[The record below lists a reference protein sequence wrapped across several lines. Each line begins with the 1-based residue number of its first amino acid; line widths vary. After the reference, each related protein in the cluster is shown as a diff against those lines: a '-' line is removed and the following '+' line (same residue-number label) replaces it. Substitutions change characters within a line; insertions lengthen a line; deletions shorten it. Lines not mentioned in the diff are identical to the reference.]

1 MYVHDLYFLWCIVFC
16 YATVGCGFSFSNNF
30 ARVVGA
36 NVKILDNA
44 IAAMFLSFL
53 VGMLGNAM
61 LRRLEIY
68 ERLSNMSLFSD
79 PRSFENMGILWF
91 RKFLLATPLRF
102 FNTNIRFSS
111 NRSTEAL
118 DSIRKHMANAE
129 VSHWVGFFAMLL
141 VMVAAW
147 WYRGFAVGLAY
158 LVLNVLGNLY
168 PCLLQQYNK
177 SRLTRVITATKKR
190 NGGASS
196 PDSVSA
202 DRHVGM

>member
-1 MYVHDLYFLWCIVFC
+1 MKL
-16 YATVGCGFSFSNNF
+16 
-30 ARVVGA
+30 
-36 NVKILDNA
+36 LDNA

-53 VGMLGNAM
+53 VGMVGNMM

-68 ERLSNMSLFSD
+68 ERLCNLSLFSD
-79 PRSFENMGILWF
+79 PRSFEKIGVLWF
-91 RKFLLATPLRF
+91 RKFLLATPLRL
-102 FNTNIRFSS
+102 FNTNIRFSL

-141 VMVAAW
+141 IMVAAW

-177 SRLTRVITATKKR
+177 SRLIRIITATKKR
-190 NGGASS
+190 NRGCSS

-202 DRHVGM
+202 DMHFGM

>member
-1 MYVHDLYFLWCIVFC
+1 MKL
-16 YATVGCGFSFSNNF
+16 
-30 ARVVGA
+30 
-36 NVKILDNA
+36 LDNA

-53 VGMLGNAM
+53 VGMVGNAM

-68 ERLSNMSLFSD
+68 ERLSNLSLFSD
-79 PRSFENMGILWF
+79 PKSFENIGILWF

-118 DSIRKHMANAE
+118 DSIRKHMADAE

-147 WYRGFAVGLAY
+147 WYRGFTVGLAY
-158 LVLNVLGNLY
+158 LVFNVLGNLY
-168 PCLLQQYNK
+168 PCLLQQYNR

-190 NGGASS
+190 NAGRGASE
-196 PDSVSA
+196 SVA
-202 DRHVGM
+202 TEIHVDT

>member
-1 MYVHDLYFLWCIVFC
+1 M
-16 YATVGCGFSFSNNF
+16 
-30 ARVVGA
+30 
-36 NVKILDNA
+36 KILDNA

-91 RKFLLATPLRF
+91 RKFLLATPLCF

-129 VSHWVGFFAMLL
+129 VSHWVGFAAMMGMT
-141 VMVAAW
+141 VVAW
-147 WYRGFAVGLAY
+147 WYRGSTVGLAY
-158 LVLNVLGNLY
+158 VFFNTIGNLY

-177 SRLTRVITATKKR
+177 GRLEQLIAALQKR
-190 NGGASS
+190 GGKSGLAKNELLSQA
-196 PDSVSA
+196 PQ
-202 DRHVGM
+202 